1 MARVGVFVCFC
12 GANIADFVDVQAVV
26 EEAKRIREVK
36 FAINYKYMCSDP
48 GQQQIRDAI
57 VQHRLTS
64 IVVAACSPRMHEK
77 TFRKALSDAGMN
89 PYLLEVANIREHSS
103 WVHQKDKKAATAKA
117 ADLVRMAVAKS
128 IANEQLHEI
137 SVPVT
142 KRALVIGGGI
152 AGIQAALDI
161 ADAHIPVVLVEKS
174 PSIGG
179 KMAQLDETFPTL
191 DCSQCILTPKM
202 VDVAS
207 HPYIELIPYAEVLEL
222 DGFVGNYKAKIK
234 KKASYVNFK
243 TCTGCGACWQKC
255 PVKVPNE
262 YNMGIDKRKA
272 IYTPFPQAVP
282 NKPVIDARY
291 CTMLTKGKCGICSKV
306 CEKGSI
312 DYKMQDE
319 IIEREIGA
327 VVVATGY
334 DLWDPKPYEEYGVGR
349 FKDIITSLEFERM
362 VSANGPTNGVPVRPS
377 DGKIP
382 KNVVFIKCIG
392 SRDEAKGIEYC
403 SKICC
408 MYTTKHTILLH
419 HKVHGS
425 HSYVFYMDIRAAGKG
440 YEEFVKKAQV
450 DTGATYLRGRV
461 SKIYKKGDKLIVRG
475 EDAQIGQVVEVEA
488 DLVVL
493 ATAVVPNKDNPD
505 LARLLGVSY
514 DKYGYM
520 SEAHPKLRPVETAK
534 AGIFLAG
541 CTQAPKDIPDTVA
554 QASACAAKVCGI
566 FSGDTMKKD
575 PMISKVNP
583 EFCSGCQNCVKVC
596 PYGAIVTEEVPMG
609 HGSKE
614 MRTVAKINEGV
625 CQGCGSCVAICRS
638 MAISLA
644 GFTDPQIINEIVSI

>member
-12 GANIADFVDVQAVV
+12 GANIAGVVDVPAVV
-26 EEAKRIREVK
+26 EEAKKIKEVRI
-36 FAINYKYMCSDP
+36 AIDYKYMCSDP
-48 GQQQIRDAI
+48 GQGMIRDAI

-64 IVVAACSPRMHEK
+64 VVVAACSPRMHEK
-77 TFRKALSDAGMN
+77 TFRKALKDAGLN
-89 PYLLEVANIREHSS
+89 PYMLEVANIREHSS
-103 WVHQKDKKAATAKA
+103 WVHQKDKKAATEKA
-117 ADLVRMAVAKS
+117 SDLIRMAVAKS
-128 IANEQLHEI
+128 IANEQLHEM

-161 ADAHIPVVLVEKS
+161 ADARIPVTLVEKS

-179 KMAQLDETFPTL
+179 RMAQLDETFPTL

-207 HPYIELIPYAEVLEL
+207 HPYIELIPYSEVIEL
-222 DGFVGNYKAKIK
+222 DGFVGNYKAKIR
-234 KKASYVNFK
+234 KKASYVDFS
-243 TCTGCGACWQKC
+243 TCTGCGACTLKC

-262 YNMGIDKRKA
+262 FNMNIDKRKA

-282 NKPVIDARY
+282 NKPVIDAEH
-291 CTMLTKGKCGICSKV
+291 CTMLTKGKCGICAKV

-312 DYKMQDE
+312 NYKMEDE

-327 VVVATGY
+327 VVIATGY

-349 FKDIITSLEFERM
+349 YKDIITSLEFERM
-362 VSANGPTNGVPVRPS
+362 VSASGPTNGVPVRPS
-377 DGKIP
+377 DGKVP

-408 MYTTKHTILLH
+408 MYTAKHAILLH
-419 HKVHGS
+419 HKIHDS
-425 HSYVFYMDIRAAGKG
+425 HAYIFYMDIRAAGKG
-440 YEEFVKKAQV
+440 YEEFVKRAQV
-450 DTGATYLRGRV
+450 ETAATYLRGRV
-461 SKIYKKGDKLIVRG
+461 SKIYKKGYKLIVRG

-493 ATAVVPNKDNPD
+493 ATAVIPNKDNPD

-534 AGIFLAG
+534 AGLFLAG
-541 CTQAPKDIPDTVA
+541 CTQAPKDIPDTVS
-554 QASACAAKVCGI
+554 QASACAAKVCGL
-566 FSGDTMKKD
+566 FAGDTMKKD
-575 PMISKVNP
+575 PMISTVSI
-583 EFCSGCQNCVKVC
+583 EYCSGCQNCIKVC
-596 PYGAIVTEEVPMG
+596 PYQAIVTEEVPMG
-609 HGSKE
+609 
-614 MRTVAKINEGV
+614 
-625 CQGCGSCVAICRS
+625 
-638 MAISLA
+638 
-644 GFTDPQIINEIVSI
+644 